1 MARPQYGA
9 RHKAERTKWKRL
21 VDAGQATCCLCG
33 KWLVPGQPFDLDH
46 VPGTDQYRGVACQS
60 CNRHDGA
67 VRGNKMRGRSRRWD
81 L

>member
-9 RHKAERTKWKRL
+9 RHKAERAKWKRL

-33 KWLVPGQPFDLDH
+33 KWLQPGQPFDLDH
-46 VPGTDQYRGVACQS
+46 VPGTDQYRGAACQA
-60 CNRHDGA
+60 CNRRDGA
-67 VRGNKMRGRSRRWD
+67 VRGNRGRGRRWA